1 MKRNAL
7 VIFVLLCTTF
17 FMYSCSKELSYE
29 ESAYQFS
36 AEGSLWD
43 SLDNCLPD
51 SVYGTFYTGVQPGSD
66 TAYVEIQVNVSVAG
80 SYSISTDLQN
90 GFMFADSGFFAT
102 TGINTVQLK
111 PIGTPILLKP
121 TVFTVSF
128 DSTTC
133 FFSVNVQDST
143 GTGLG
148 GGEPAPTD
156 STNLSDTAWKFS
168 VDPNTYHGSIES
180 AFVVDTL
187 GLKYLT
193 IVGTN
198 SPTGDTAFLAGI
210 FFTGAITPGTYT
222 TESQSQLYLT
232 TVDGLGNYTI
242 IYQADPSTTATA
254 ITSITIVSYDSST
267 GIISG
272 TFNGTALDALGNVIT
287 ISNGSFKAKIT

>member
-1 MKRNAL
+1 MKRNTLIVFAL
-7 VIFVLLCTTF
+7 LYSIFF
-17 FMYSCSKELSYE
+17 AYSCSKELSLE
-29 ESAYQFS
+29 NSISVFS

-43 SLDNCLPD
+43 SSDNCLPD
-51 SVYGTFYTGVQPGSD
+51 SVYGTFYTGVQPGAD

-80 SYSISTDLQN
+80 NYSISTDLQN

-111 PIGTPILLKP
+111 PIGTPILIQP

-128 DSTTC
+128 DSSTC

-148 GGEPAPTD
+148 GVEPID
-156 STNLSDTAWKFS
+156 STNFSDTAWKFS
-168 VDPNTYHGSIES
+168 VGASTYHGNIES
-180 AFVVDTL
+180 AFVLDTL

-193 IVGTN
+193 IVGT
-198 SPTGDTAFLAGI
+198 STPTGDTAFLAGI
-210 FFTGAITPGTYT
+210 FFTGTVAPGTYT

-232 TVDGLGNYTI
+232 TIDGLGNYTI
-242 IYQADPSTTATA
+242 IYQADPSTSATA
-254 ITSITIVSYDSST
+254 VTSITIVSYNSST

-272 TFNGTALDALGNVIT
+272 TFNGNAVDGSGNTIT